1 MMIEIL
7 LAVEDPLLR
16 NLLADRLSQETD
28 FHVAGA
34 VGDPESLLEVVQLSN
49 PHVIVL
55 DLQWSAAS
63 GLALLE
69 RVLVQVPEAMFL
81 TLVGDE
87 AEDTQVMA
95 AQNGARGVVTKTEGI
110 TVLPQAIRALG
121 RGEVW
126 FTRQVSRR
134 IFQEYHR
141 LAQQLREQEQP
152 LAGLS
157 VREREVLIHVAEG
170 LTNRDIAERL
180 HMSVHTVKLHV
191 QRILQ
196 KLELPN
202 RTEAAVFAVREGL
215 VSSLP
220 RRVVPKDTV

>member
-1 MMIEIL
+1 MVQIL

-16 NLLADRLSQETD
+16 NLLAERLTQEND
-28 FHVAGA
+28 FQITGA
-34 VGDPESLLEVVQLSN
+34 VGDPESLLDVVMLGQ
-49 PHVIVL
+49 PDVIIL
-55 DLQWSAAS
+55 DLQWSSAS

-69 RVLVQVPEAMFL
+69 RVLLQKPDAMFL
-81 TLVGDE
+81 TLVSEE
-87 AEDTQVMA
+87 AEDAQVMA

-141 LAQQLREQEQP
+141 LARQLREQEQP

-157 VREREVLIHVAEG
+157 PKEREVLAHVAEG
-170 LTNRDIAERL
+170 LTNRDIAEQL

-220 RRVVPKDTV
+220 KRVVSKDTV

>member
-1 MMIEIL
+1 MVQIL

-16 NLLADRLSQETD
+16 NLLAERLTQETD
-28 FHVAGA
+28 FQISGA
-34 VGDPESLLEVVQLSN
+34 VGDPESLLEVVMLGQ
-49 PHVIVL
+49 PDVIIL
-55 DLQWSAAS
+55 DLQWSNAS

-69 RVLVQVPEAMFL
+69 RVLLQKPDAMFL
-81 TLVGDE
+81 TLVSEE
-87 AEDTQVMA
+87 AEDAQVMA

-141 LAQQLREQEQP
+141 LARQLREQEQP

-157 VREREVLIHVAEG
+157 PKEREVLAHVAEG
-170 LTNRDIAERL
+170 LTNRDIAEQL

-220 RRVVPKDTV
+220 KRVVPKETV

>member
-1 MMIEIL
+1 MVQIL

-16 NLLADRLSQETD
+16 NLLADRLVQETD
-28 FHVAGA
+28 FQITGA
-34 VGDPESLLEVVQLSN
+34 VGDPESLLEVVQLSH
-49 PHVIVL
+49 PDVIIL
-55 DLQWSAAS
+55 DLQWSAVS

-69 RVLVQVPEAMFL
+69 RVLLNVPEAMFL
-81 TLVGDE
+81 TLVSEE
-87 AEDTQVMA
+87 AEESQIQA

-141 LAQQLREQEQP
+141 LARQLREQEQP

-157 VREREVLIHVAEG
+157 VREREVLSHIAGG
-170 LTNRDIAERL
+170 LTNRDIAEQL

-191 QRILQ
+191 QHILQ

-202 RTEAAVFAVREGL
+202 RTDAAVFAVREGL

-220 RRVVPKDTV
+220 RRIAPKDIV

>member
-1 MMIEIL
+1 MVQIL

-16 NLLADRLSQETD
+16 NLLAERLTQEND
-28 FHVAGA
+28 FQISGA
-34 VGDPESLLEVVQLSN
+34 VGDPESLLEVVMLGQ
-49 PHVIVL
+49 PEVIIL
-55 DLQWSAAS
+55 DLQWSNAS

-69 RVLVQVPEAMFL
+69 RVLLQKPDSMFL
-81 TLVGDE
+81 TLVSEE
-87 AEDTQVMA
+87 AEDAQVMA

-141 LAQQLREQEQP
+141 LARQLREQEQP
-152 LAGLS
+152 LSGLS
-157 VREREVLIHVAEG
+157 PKEREVLAHVAEG
-170 LTNRDIAERL
+170 LTNRDIAEQL

-220 RRVVPKDTV
+220 KRVAPKDTV